1 MIFKLVMLIGGCTFL
16 IVCDLESRA
25 VIDLMCV
32 YMELCHVF
40 FIGMYVLV
48 IHTYYKILFI

>member
-1 MIFKLVMLIGGCTFL
+1 MIFKLVMMIGSCTFL

-32 YMELCHVF
+32 YTWSFVMF
-40 FIGMYVLV
+40 YR
-48 IHTYYKILFI
+48 